1 MRDLQNDLRRDWQKW
16 TRTERFSAVIIL
28 AAMITV
34 IVPAAVEF
42 TQLSTPTT
50 VAHHHVLTVA
60 R

>member
-1 MRDLQNDLRRDWQKW
+1 MRHLHNDLRRDWRKW

-28 AAMITV
+28 TAMITV

-42 TQLSTPTT
+42 SRQNATAVHHGALTPT
-50 VAHHHVLTVA
+50 